1 MFDNT
6 HRFRIASRPGRRGSE
21 SRARSAPVTSL
32 KSSLRQDDPGETRW
46 SDTINVSERIARFVL
61 ETEFEH
67 LPSAAVET
75 AKTAFLDCLGVA
87 LAGSKEACA
96 QICAQIARHE
106 SSSEEATVL
115 GQGFKSSALQAAF
128 ANGTAAHALDFDH
141 SFTLM
146 GQPTAP
152 LVPALFSLG
161 ESLGVH
167 GRKILEAYVV
177 GFEVTTKLV
186 FALSATAQDGWHAPG
201 TLGSI
206 GAAVGC
212 AKLLGL
218 DANQIEMALGVTA
231 SMASGVVA
239 NFGTMTKPLHVGL
252 AARNGVLAAT
262 LAKAGFTAN
271 ARALEADNGLT
282 QVFYQLAPDDS
293 GPIGELGKTYT
304 AVSEGIRIKP
314 YPCGG
319 LTHQAI
325 DAMLEL
331 RAQYG
336 IQASMV
342 ESIDVEVTPH
352 TYGRIAFRIPQTGIQ
367 GKFCMG
373 YLLARAIIDGR
384 VSLEAFTDSAVRDPQ
399 VLALAEKVDMRV
411 DKNLKAANAGSR
423 PCRLTVRLKNGPTQV
438 REVQHA
444 KGSPE
449 VPMTQEEL
457 KAKFAECARRAIDES
472 ASARALATIE
482 RLETLENVRGLAEL
496 LRG

>member
-1 MFDNT
+1 VLQTDFE
-6 HRFRIASRPGRRGSE
+6 RFP
-21 SRARSAPVTSL
+21 P
-32 KSSLRQDDPGETRW
+32 
-46 SDTINVSERIARFVL
+46 
-61 ETEFEH
+61 
-67 LPSAAVET
+67 AAVAT

-87 LAGSKEACA
+87 LAGSREPCA
-96 QICAQIARHE
+96 RICAATARQE
-106 SSSEEATVL
+106 SGREAATVL
-115 GQGFKSSALQAAF
+115 GQSFKSSALQAAF

-152 LVPALFSLG
+152 IVPALFSLG
-161 ESLGVH
+161 ESLGVP
-167 GRKILEAYVV
+167 GRKIVEAYVV

-212 AKLLGL
+212 AKMLGL
-218 DANQIEMALGVTA
+218 DANQIEMALGITA
-231 SMASGVVA
+231 SMAGGVVA

-262 LAKAGFTAN
+262 LAQAGFTAN
-271 ARALEADNGLT
+271 ARALEADHGLT
-282 QVFYQLAPDDS
+282 QVMYQLTPDDG

-304 AVSEGIRIKP
+304 VVSEGIRIKP

-325 DAMLEL
+325 DAMLDL
-331 RAQYG
+331 KAKHG
-336 IQASMV
+336 ITAEMI
-342 ESIDVEVTPH
+342 ESIDVDVTPH
-352 TYGRIAFRIPQTGIQ
+352 TYGRIAFRIPETGIQ

-373 YLLARAIIDGR
+373 YLLARAVIDGR
-384 VSLEAFTDSAVRDPQ
+384 VSLEAFTDTAVREPQ

-411 DKNLKAANAGSR
+411 DKNLKPANAGSR
-423 PCRLTVRLKNGPTQV
+423 PCRLTVRLKNGPTHV

-457 KAKFAECARRAIDES
+457 KAKFTECARQAIDDSNS
-472 ASARALATIE
+472 ASALSYIE
-482 RLETLENVRGLAEL
+482 RMETLENIRTLAKL